1 MQVFEEQTIKV
12 SVDESKCAACESKA
26 CIAACKTYA
35 RGMLILKD
43 GIYPVVEGDAKRLG
57 TECLACEYEC
67 WFRGKG
73 AIRIEA
79 PIPGLDEYRQ
89 KLGIA

>member
-1 MQVFEEQTIKV
+1 MEFQELTIKV
-12 SVDESKCAACESKA
+12 IIDESKCKECASKA

-35 RGMLILKD
+35 RGLLVLKD
-43 GIYPVVEGDAKRLG
+43 GVPAVEGDTKRLG

-73 AIRIEA
+73 AIKIEA
-79 PIPGLDEYRQ
+79 PIPGLEEYR
-89 KLGIA
+89 KKHGIS